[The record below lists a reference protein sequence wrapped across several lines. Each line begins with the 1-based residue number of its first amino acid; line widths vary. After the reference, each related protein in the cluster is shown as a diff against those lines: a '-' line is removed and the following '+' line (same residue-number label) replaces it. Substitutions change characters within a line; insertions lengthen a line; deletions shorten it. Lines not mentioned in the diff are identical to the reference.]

1 VKVVNAQ
8 ARVNGVPL
16 LDVDTPSSI
25 LSKAFDLLRAFN
37 SNERVMSLTEL
48 SEASGLAKST
58 VHRLLARLVELGA
71 IEHHRGSYR
80 IGIEVFRLGVTSL
93 AASMRDTAISHLA
106 TLHRQT
112 GRTVQLGV
120 MRGHEVVFLE
130 RLSVEKA
137 PSTLFGVG
145 GRLPANCTALGKAVL
160 AYKDPAFLESLL
172 PHPMPRMTA
181 ASITDVAA
189 LLQQLAA
196 VRCSGIARERGE
208 AQPGLACSAA
218 AVIVNGVAVGA
229 VSLSQPGMSGFHAG
243 FDAAL
248 RETAV
253 LVSKDIHDR
262 LTQGRMHWFPI
273 EL

>member
-1 VKVVNAQ
+1 MVKAQ

-120 MRGHEVVFLE
+120 MRGHEVVFWSGS
-130 RLSVEKA
+130 RW
-137 PSTLFGVG
+137 
-145 GRLPANCTALGKAVL
+145 R
-160 AYKDPAFLESLL
+160 
-172 PHPMPRMTA
+172 RRRR
-181 ASITDVAA
+181 
-189 LLQQLAA
+189 
-196 VRCSGIARERGE
+196 RCSVWVV
-208 AQPGLACSAA
+208 ACRQLHRTRRKRAK
-218 AVIVNGVAVGA
+218 
-229 VSLSQPGMSGFHAG
+229 LY
-243 FDAAL
+243 
-248 RETAV
+248 
-253 LVSKDIHDR
+253 
-262 LTQGRMHWFPI
+262 
-273 EL
+273 

>member
-1 VKVVNAQ
+1 VKVVKAQ

-137 PSTLFGVG
+137 PSTCSVWVVAC
-145 GRLPANCTALGKAVL
+145 RPTA
-160 AYKDPAFLESLL
+160 
-172 PHPMPRMTA
+172 PHWA
-181 ASITDVAA
+181 K
-189 LLQQLAA
+189 LY
-196 VRCSGIARERGE
+196 
-208 AQPGLACSAA
+208 
-218 AVIVNGVAVGA
+218 
-229 VSLSQPGMSGFHAG
+229 
-243 FDAAL
+243 
-248 RETAV
+248 
-253 LVSKDIHDR
+253 
-262 LTQGRMHWFPI
+262 
-273 EL
+273 